1 MILTERDKRFLLRG
15 MSLARGVLK
24 NTPCTHHEVVRDY
37 QDMIAESW
45 AMGPTAD
52 ETEEFKATLDA
63 VKAAIAAK
71 YPDARSRK
79 DGN

>member
-1 MILTERDKRFLLRG
+1 

-24 NTPCTHHEVVRDY
+24 NTSCTHHEIVRDY

-45 AMGPTAD
+45 EVDPTLQFPDFCPFRNATTE
-52 ETEEFKATLDA
+52 ETEEFRATLDA
-63 VKAAIAAK
+63 VNAAIAAK

>member
-24 NTPCTHHEVVRDY
+24 NTSCTHHELVRNY
-37 QDMIAESW
+37 QDMIADGWEFEF
-45 AMGPTAD
+45 TAE

-63 VKAAIAAK
+63 VNAAIAAK
-71 YPDARSRK
+71 YPDARSRRLT
-79 DGN
+79 

>member
-45 AMGPTAD
+45 A
-52 ETEEFKATLDA
+52 E
-63 VKAAIAAK
+63 
-71 YPDARSRK
+71 ARSRSSLIITY
-79 DGN
+79 